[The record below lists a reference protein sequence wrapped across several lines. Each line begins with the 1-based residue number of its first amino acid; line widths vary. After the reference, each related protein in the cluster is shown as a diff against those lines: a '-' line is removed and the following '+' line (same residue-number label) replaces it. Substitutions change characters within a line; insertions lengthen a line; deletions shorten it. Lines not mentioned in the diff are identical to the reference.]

1 MDHLRLHLP
10 GRAVGSAA
18 HQPSLPGEIP
28 CPLDTLQRT
37 RGSPCNRVRTCQLFE
52 LCQFKTLVSLHVS
65 SGTPGLLFGI
75 SIGGL
80 IVQLLLLA
88 SLHYYTQRQNPPA
101 PTSAAEPRTSSS
113 TVHGDDKHVA
123 TAKSNSAVP
132 EAELGGRQLLL
143 VRVANFLVC
152 QNGLA
157 HMFECPLTWWRP
169 PRNFDLE
176 HSMQYMFDPISQWI
190 ALAILWPL
198 LKHTVSG
205 KRALFGLAVVG
216 SGHVLSI
223 WGQYLS
229 FGGITATHNFNVF
242 YTLMDTVNLLHCG
255 YVIAHHKLLGP
266 SDIVSTYMLALGSF
280 FLLIHLDFVDFLS
293 LLTSMQGGEDKLAL
307 AQP

>member
-1 MDHLRLHLP
+1 M
-10 GRAVGSAA
+10 
-18 HQPSLPGEIP
+18 
-28 CPLDTLQRT
+28 
-37 RGSPCNRVRTCQLFE
+37 TCVSRQIFE

-80 IVQLLLLA
+80 VVQLLLLA
-88 SLHYYTQRQNPPA
+88 SLQYYKQRQTAPA
-101 PTSAAEPRTSSS
+101 PHDSTARTPSSNREVKHGVATEPSAAAVSSPALKTSEP
-113 TVHGDDKHVA
+113 A
-123 TAKSNSAVP
+123 
-132 EAELGGRQLLL
+132 GRQLFF
-143 VRVANFLVC
+143 VRLANFLVC

-198 LKHTVSG
+198 LKHTASG

-229 FGGITATHNFNVF
+229 FGGVTATHNFNVF
-242 YTLMDTVNLLHCG
+242 YTLMDTINLLYCG
-255 YVIAHHKLLGP
+255 TIIAQHKLLSP
-266 SDIVSTYMLALGSF
+266 SDIVCTYMLALGSF

-293 LLTSMQGGEDKLAL
+293 LLTSMQAGGDKLPAAEL
-307 AQP
+307 

>member
-1 MDHLRLHLP
+1 M
-10 GRAVGSAA
+10 
-18 HQPSLPGEIP
+18 
-28 CPLDTLQRT
+28 
-37 RGSPCNRVRTCQLFE
+37 
-52 LCQFKTLVSLHVS
+52 
-65 SGTPGLLFGI
+65 LFGI

-80 IVQLLLLA
+80 IVQLLLLF
-88 SLHYYTQRQNPPA
+88 SLQYYKQRQNPPA
-101 PTSAAEPRTSSS
+101 PRPAAEASTTCS
-113 TVHGDDKHVA
+113 TVHDNEKQTA
-123 TAKSNSAVP
+123 TAEQNSPVC
-132 EAELGGRQLLL
+132 EVELAGRQLFF
-143 VRVANFLVC
+143 VRIANFLVC

-176 HSMQYMFDPISQWI
+176 HSMQYMFDPVSQWI

-198 LKHTVSG
+198 LKHTAPG

-229 FGGITATHNFNVF
+229 FGGVTATHKFNVF
-242 YTLMDTVNLLHCG
+242 YTLMDTVNLLYCG
-255 YVIAHHKLLGP
+255 YVIAQHKLLGP

-293 LLTSMQGGEDKLAL
+293 LLTSMQGGGDKLAL

>member
-1 MDHLRLHLP
+1 M
-10 GRAVGSAA
+10 
-18 HQPSLPGEIP
+18 
-28 CPLDTLQRT
+28 
-37 RGSPCNRVRTCQLFE
+37 
-52 LCQFKTLVSLHVS
+52 CQFKALVALHVS
-65 SGTPGLLFGI
+65 SGTPGLLLGI

-80 IVQLLLLA
+80 VVQLLLLA
-88 SLHYYTQRQNPPA
+88 SLQCYKQYQSPSVATD
-101 PTSAAEPRTSSS
+101 TSCANSRASSS
-113 TVHGDDKHVA
+113 TTHDDRDVEPKTSPVS
-123 TAKSNSAVP
+123 SNPVNVK
-132 EAELGGRQLLL
+132 GTQLFF

-169 PRNFDLE
+169 PRNFDLQ

-190 ALAILWPL
+190 ALAILFPW
-198 LKHTVSG
+198 LKHTASG

-229 FGGITATHNFNVF
+229 FGGVTTTHRFNVF
-242 YTLMDTVNLLHCG
+242 YTLMDTANLLYCG
-255 YVIAHHKLLGP
+255 VVIAQHKLLRP
-266 SDIVSTYMLALGSF
+266 SDFVSTYMLALASF

-293 LLTSMQGGEDKLAL
+293 LLTSMQGSDDKLAL